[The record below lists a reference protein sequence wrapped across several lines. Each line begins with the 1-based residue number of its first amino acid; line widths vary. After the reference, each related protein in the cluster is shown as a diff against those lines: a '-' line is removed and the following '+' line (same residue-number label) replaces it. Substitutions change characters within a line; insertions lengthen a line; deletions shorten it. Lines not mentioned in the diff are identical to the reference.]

1 MGKMSIKRTINGV
14 EHEFELTEE
23 EIYRV
28 YLAQMHENDTE
39 DCDEFLD
46 SVEDLMNLLTIHL
59 DRSDKAY
66 ENFLSSMADCYRENV
81 NNGMAM
87 GEPETF
93 ETSFWNAFSLIEC
106 HVDVA
111 ENSYVVEN
119 MFRYGYTWNGMI
131 PMSSAAA
138 RELFGKFTIY
148 ALYTDGSEAEV
159 TDKDDVEDG
168 VMYGVH
174 LEDWNRPFK

>member
-1 MGKMSIKRTINGV
+1 MCKECSISVCNKKKSVIGAGTLCLPQIGGKMSYYS
-14 EHEFELTEE
+14 LT
-23 EIYRV
+23 
-28 YLAQMHENDTE
+28 L
-39 DCDEFLD
+39 FLD
-46 SVEDLMNLLTIHL
+46 SVEDLMNLLKIHL
-59 DRSDKAY
+59 DSSDKDY
-66 ENFLSSMADCYRENV
+66 GDFLSSMADCYRENV

-106 HVDVA
+106 CVDVA
-111 ENSYVVEN
+111 ENSYVVED

-131 PMSSAAA
+131 PMNSSAA

-148 ALYTDGSEAEV
+148 ALYADGSEAEV

-168 VMYGVH
+168 GMYGVH